1 MTFKKFYRL
10 KLESIEDEIRSQK
23 GEHHLGSGENPMFFG
38 NKGAGVLV
46 YCQKTNRF
54 LLGLRSNLVNEPG
67 TWGTFGGKIDN
78 DANPKQAALR
88 ELKEETNYSGPINL
102 IHFDTFQSGNFQ
114 FFNFLGVVDE
124 EFTPRLD
131 WENEDAQW
139 FSSDEFPRNLH
150 FGLRRLIP
158 HLGVVIS
165 RLNS

>member
-23 GEHHLGSGENPMFFG
+23 GEHHLGSGENSMFFG

-46 YCQKTNRF
+46 YCQNTNRF
-54 LLGLRSNLVNEPG
+54 LLGLRSKFVNEPG

-78 DANPKQAALR
+78 DANAKEAALR
-88 ELKEETNYSGPINL
+88 ELKEETNYRGPINL
-102 IHFDTFQSGNFQ
+102 IHFDTFQSGSFQ

-124 EFTPRLD
+124 EFQPRLD

-139 FSSDEFPRNLH
+139 FSPDGFPRNLH

>member
-10 KLESIEDEIRSQK
+10 KLESIEDEIISQK
-23 GEHHLGSGENPMFFG
+23 GEYHLGSGGNSMFFG

-46 YCQKTNRF
+46 YCKNTNRF
-54 LLGLRSNLVNEPG
+54 LLGLRSRLVNEPG

-78 DANPKQAALR
+78 DSNPKEAALR

-102 IHFDTFQSGNFQ
+102 IHFDTFESGSFK

-124 EFTPRLD
+124 EFSPRLD
-131 WENEDAQW
+131 WENEDAKW
-139 FSSDEFPRNLH
+139 FSPDEFPRNLH

>member
-23 GEHHLGSGENPMFFG
+23 GEHHLGSGENSMFFG

-46 YCQKTNRF
+46 YCQNTNRF
-54 LLGLRSNLVNEPG
+54 LLGLRSKFVNEPG

-102 IHFDTFQSGNFQ
+102 IDLDPFESGSFK

-139 FSSDEFPRNLH
+139 FSPDEFPRNLH